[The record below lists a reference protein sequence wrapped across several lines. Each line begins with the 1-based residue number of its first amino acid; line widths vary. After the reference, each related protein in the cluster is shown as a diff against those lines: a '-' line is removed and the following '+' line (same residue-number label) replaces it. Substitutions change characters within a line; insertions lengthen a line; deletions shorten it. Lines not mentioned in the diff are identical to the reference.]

1 MQDGDIIW
9 GSPKLQIFFFF
20 FFFSGGGLADIPDI
34 FWG

>member
-9 GSPKLQIFFFF
+9 GSPKLQIFFL
-20 FFFSGGGLADIPDI
+20 GLADIPDI